1 MTSWVDP
8 GPWATV
14 LAASERIDFKIDEVL
29 PEDTRFDFGVA
40 FLPDALTGVSGL
52 SCLNGDEQRL
62 VGHLRAH
69 GYLGMFGVIEEMIL
83 PFLLGQTR
91 VEPLDETRALL
102 RFASE
107 EAKHIEL
114 FRRFSA
120 AFGQQFAHRARLV
133 GPADAFARAVLAHS
147 ELSVALAVL
156 QIEWMTQRHWLEC
169 VRGDESLEPS
179 FKRLL
184 RFHWMEEAQHARL
197 DALLVQKLASRL
209 SAEERAEGVEGYLS
223 IVRLVDGALSAQVEL
238 DLVSLEEALEREL
251 DEGERAQF
259 RSVQLA
265 SMRKTYLLDGM
276 THPKF
281 LASITDVAPFGPEL
295 VQSAALALQ

>member
-1 MTSWVDP
+1 LTSWVEP
-8 GPWATV
+8 GSWAKV
-14 LAASERIDFKIDEVL
+14 LAASERVDFRLDDVL
-29 PEDTRFDFGVA
+29 PEETRFDFRLP
-40 FLPDALTGVSGL
+40 FLPDAMTGASSL
-52 SCLNGDEQRL
+52 AFLNDHERRL

-69 GYLGMFGVIEEMIL
+69 GYLGLFGVIEEMIL
-83 PFLLGQTR
+83 PFVLGQTK
-91 VEPLDETRALL
+91 VEALDEARALL

-120 AFGQQFAHRARLV
+120 AFARQFRHPARLV

-147 ELSVALAVL
+147 ELAVALAVL

-197 DALLVQKLASRL
+197 DAMLVQKLAGSL
-209 SAEERAEGVEGYLS
+209 SVQERAEGVEGYVS
-223 IVRLVDGALSAQVEL
+223 IVRLMDGALAAQVEL
-238 DLVSLEEALEREL
+238 DLACLEEAIERPLTEV
-251 DEGERAQF
+251 ERGDF
-259 RSVQLA
+259 RRVELA
-265 SMRKTYLLDGM
+265 SMRKTFLLDGM
-276 THPKF
+276 THPEF
-281 LASITDVAPFGPEL
+281 IRSLTEVAPGASEL
-295 VQSAALALQ
+295 VRYAGLTLR

>member
-1 MTSWVDP
+1 MGSWVEP
-8 GPWATV
+8 RAWAKV
-14 LAASERIDFKIDEVL
+14 LAASERVDFRLDEVL
-29 PEDTRFDFGVA
+29 PEETRFDFSRP
-40 FLPDALTGVSGL
+40 FLPDAMTGASSL
-52 SCLNGDEQRL
+52 PFLNQEERRL

-83 PFLLGQTR
+83 PFVLGQTR
-91 VEPLDETRALL
+91 VEALDQARSLL

-120 AFGQQFAHRARLV
+120 AFARQFEHRTRLV
-133 GPADAFARAVLAHS
+133 GPADAFAQAVLAHS
-147 ELSVALAVL
+147 ELAVALSIL

-197 DALLVQKLASRL
+197 DALLVKKLASGL
-209 SAEERAEGVEGYLS
+209 SVQERTDGVVGYLS
-223 IVRLVDGALSAQVEL
+223 IVRLMDGALASQVEL
-238 DLVSLEEALEREL
+238 DLVSLEEALGRAFAAEER
-251 DEGERAQF
+251 DQF
-259 RSVQLA
+259 RLVQLA
-265 SMRKTYLLDGM
+265 SMRKTFLLDGM
-276 THPKF
+276 THPEF
-281 LASITDVAPFGPEL
+281 VESLTEVSAGAAEL
-295 VQSAALALQ
+295 LQRATRELR